1 MRQYLPELLALPLYP
16 LLSLQGK
23 HVRRITPR
31 LPEAGGPDHGVAH
44 WTPPD
49 GSPAPSQP
57 PQALRLVAIGESPV
71 AGVGVE
77 LHTQAIT
84 AQLAAMLAQQAE
96 KPVHWQ
102 AVGLNGADLA
112 RALRELVP
120 RLPSP
125 EPAVDIALIAF
136 GVNDTTSFHSSAR
149 YRTELAQLVAA
160 VQARLAPTLIILSGV
175 PPMHEFPSLPQPL
188 RFVLGQKARA
198 LDKIT
203 ETLARELS
211 GVHYISMLFNTGES
225 GLMAVDGY
233 HPSEKGVLRWA
244 QHMAAAMRL
253 SIGQLG
259 PKK

>member
-1 MRQYLPELLALPLYP
+1 MRRYLPELLAVPLYP
-16 LLSLQGK
+16 LLYLQGK

-31 LPEAGGPDHGVAH
+31 MPEAGGPAHGTAP
-44 WTPPD
+44 WPPQ
-49 GSPAPSQP
+49 GAEPSPAAPV
-57 PQALRLVAIGESPV
+57 LRLVAIGESPV
-71 AGVGVE
+71 AGVGVT

-96 KPVHWQ
+96 MPVSWQ

-112 RALRELVP
+112 QALQVLVP
-120 RLPSP
+120 RLPLP
-125 EPAVDIALIAF
+125 VPPVDVALIAF

-149 YRTELAQLVAA
+149 YRAELAQLIAA
-160 VQARLAPTLIILSGV
+160 VRNKLAPAHNILSGV
-175 PPMHEFPSLPQPL
+175 PPMHAFPSLPQPL

-198 LDKIT
+198 LDWVT
-203 ETLARELS
+203 ENLARELA
-211 GVHYISMLFNTGES
+211 GVHYIPMQLDTGEA

-233 HPSEKGVLRWA
+233 HPSEKGVQRWA